1 MALISD
7 ILDKEKHEER
17 DRDGLT
23 KAHPAFQ
30 KSGEE
35 IIASVSET
43 DPKFL
48 EWREKWEPQL
58 RFGETAS
65 EEEKEKLVRLLWVF
79 SDIIAENPGAPAAV
93 RGIQHIIEL
102 DATKYNGVPRR
113 VRLRPHAPR
122 ERRAVA
128 ESVEKLLAGGMVRP
142 SVSPWACGVVLVPK
156 PDGTLRTCCDFR
168 ALNSV
173 TKRDNII
180 IPRIEDVLD
189 HLREAVVFSALDMAS
204 GYWAVPLREE
214 DREKTA
220 FSTWTHGTLEW
231 CRMPMGLLNS
241 GATYQ
246 RMLQEILGPLLW
258 VSAQNY
264 LDDVSIYSCDRDRHI
279 DDLARVLK
287 RLARWGIQMKIS
299 KCVFTSEEMTFFGF
313 VVKAKEGVSV
323 DPRKVDAIVK
333 LKPPSNVT
341 ETRQFLG
348 SVQFLRHYIP
358 EFSSLTAPL
367 RASIKGRKRRGHTVE
382 DYWAEHPE
390 CQLAFDGLKAALV
403 AAPTLAFPDF
413 NRQFVICCDASKTP
427 GALGAVLLQF
437 DDEGKPRPIAYAS
450 RTLSGSEK
458 NYGISDLECLAVV
471 WATRKWRRM
480 ILGSEVLVTTDHVAL
495 KSLVSKPDLH
505 GRLERF
511 ALELAEYDLKIMHA
525 PGTDSIM
532 ALPDM
537 MSRLGT
543 EDWTVTEVQE
553 KIRSLMVGRYDA
565 LKALLAEAQGEGR
578 EVRSEDIQR
587 LFCAK
592 DRELALQ
599 YITNAATPGDESEAT
614 ILEMTSDFRARVLAG
629 EALGLPPEGTGEYCH
644 VAEIMERALEGNGAA
659 TVATVGSPEHF
670 PCPVQ
675 SNLDPYPNPNPDHNP
690 NADPN
695 PNPNPDP
702 RSRIDAQKLF

>member
-173 TKRDNII
+173 TKRDNMI

-264 LDDVSIYSCDRDRHI
+264 LDDVSIYSYDRD
-279 DDLARVLK
+279 
-287 RLARWGIQMKIS
+287 
-299 KCVFTSEEMTFFGF
+299 T
-313 VVKAKEGVSV
+313 
-323 DPRKVDAIVK
+323 
-333 LKPPSNVT
+333 
-341 ETRQFLG
+341 
-348 SVQFLRHYIP
+348 
-358 EFSSLTAPL
+358 
-367 RASIKGRKRRGHTVE
+367 
-382 DYWAEHPE
+382 
-390 CQLAFDGLKAALV
+390 
-403 AAPTLAFPDF
+403 
-413 NRQFVICCDASKTP
+413 
-427 GALGAVLLQF
+427 
-437 DDEGKPRPIAYAS
+437 
-450 RTLSGSEK
+450 
-458 NYGISDLECLAVV
+458 
-471 WATRKWRRM
+471 
-480 ILGSEVLVTTDHVAL
+480 
-495 KSLVSKPDLH
+495 
-505 GRLERF
+505 
-511 ALELAEYDLKIMHA
+511 
-525 PGTDSIM
+525 
-532 ALPDM
+532 
-537 MSRLGT
+537 
-543 EDWTVTEVQE
+543 
-553 KIRSLMVGRYDA
+553 
-565 LKALLAEAQGEGR
+565 
-578 EVRSEDIQR
+578 
-587 LFCAK
+587 
-592 DRELALQ
+592 
-599 YITNAATPGDESEAT
+599 
-614 ILEMTSDFRARVLAG
+614 
-629 EALGLPPEGTGEYCH
+629 
-644 VAEIMERALEGNGAA
+644 
-659 TVATVGSPEHF
+659 
-670 PCPVQ
+670 
-675 SNLDPYPNPNPDHNP
+675 
-690 NADPN
+690 
-695 PNPNPDP
+695 
-702 RSRIDAQKLF
+702 